1 MKNTVHYATSII
13 LISFISSLTAQA
25 QIKVWSDGAV
35 KIGDL
40 SKTDRLSGSSVEVAV
55 NKLFIYPTNN
65 LNDAFTI
72 YNNTQTPIP
81 GGGGIIV
88 TPSSLNEPS
97 NNRSTYV
104 EPYAAGKLVLGTSSK
119 PLGWVFTQDMT
130 VKDRFIEASNTTI
143 KKGAKLTLDHS
154 VATTLEAGFSME
166 PGSELEIK

>member
-13 LISFISSLTAQA
+13 LISFISLLTAQA

-130 VKDRFIEASNTTI
+130 IKDRFIEASNTTI

>member
-1 MKNTVHYATSII
+1 MKKGFNFACLASVFGLTLLNTVYA
-13 LISFISSLTAQA
+13 QVDV
-25 QIKVWSDGAV
+25 QSDGAV